1 MLLLIWR
8 KFSHHQLTLICT
20 RTLTFLIHC
29 HGCPCSYLKPSFPP
43 VLLIPCLFTCSR
55 IFVPWIPSLRPTS
68 LFSLPSTRSFPSAYK
83 YYNTIYLK
91 IQTLSLAPLT
101 PFISLPFNRK
111 KKKTHISCLFLL
123 SPSFLPFFSLL
134 KPTPTRLL
142 WHCEALEVS
151 QGRLINSTH
160 FLAWALYR
168 LYLGPPHLEKQR
180 SWPWRSNLLLASCQ
194 LLRGRDE
201 PGMPG

>member
-1 MLLLIWR
+1 M
-8 KFSHHQLTLICT
+8 
-20 RTLTFLIHC
+20 
-29 HGCPCSYLKPSFPP
+29 PPSF
-43 VLLIPCLFTCSR
+43 LC
-55 IFVPWIPSLRPTS
+55 
-68 LFSLPSTRSFPSAYK
+68 
-83 YYNTIYLK
+83 
-91 IQTLSLAPLT
+91 PLT
-101 PFISLPFNRK
+101 E
-111 KKKTHISCLFLL
+111 KTHVGCLFLL

-134 KPTPTRLL
+134 KLTPTRLL

-194 LLRGRDE
+194 LLRKEMSQACPVNSAQIYHLEKSLSLQRQSQERGRWGPRVPLNE
-201 PGMPG
+201 FLPPGKKHQI